1 MLKVNIMLLKVLLFF
16 IAFLVGADEL
26 MLGPLLTPIGRELGV
41 QPERVTLFI
50 TAYSLALALIAPL
63 LGSLSDRLGRVRIML
78 PAALLFGAASIA
90 TGLVDSFE
98 WGLASRVLTGLAS
111 AGMLPIAFALAAD
124 GTGKDAMKRIA
135 WVQSGLTLGMIA
147 SPALGALLAQWHSWR
162 AAFILLGLC
171 AWGVAAA
178 LALLPAGRPSAD
190 ISAAQ
195 QEEKGVRLLAIPGAV
210 GALLAMCLG
219 LGGGIGLF
227 NLVGQHLR
235 DTQGLS
241 MGSVG
246 LLYGALGII
255 SVIGNLLM
263 PRLSGRVE
271 SGRVLMRLALVV
283 CVPASVG
290 FYLSPASL
298 PALLLPLGLWAL
310 AGGIGSPALQGHIA
324 GLSSA
329 HRGMLMSL
337 AMTMMHLGVALWSAV
352 AGFAYSAGPV
362 ALALL
367 AMALFGGAIAALRPV
382 RLRI

>member
-1 MLKVNIMLLKVLLFF
+1 MRKVNIMLLKVLLFF

-50 TAYSLALALIAPL
+50 TAYSLALIAPL

-111 AGMLPIAFALAAD
+111 AGMLPIAFAMAAD

-147 SPALGALLAQWHSWR
+147 SPAVGALLTQWLSWR
-162 AAFILLGLC
+162 AAFILLGVC
-171 AWGVAAA
+171 AWCVAAA
-178 LALLPAGRPSAD
+178 LALLPAD
-190 ISAAQ
+190 
-195 QEEKGVRLLAIPGAV
+195 QEPAETSREHQNGKATRILAIPGAV

-235 DTQGLS
+235 DTQDWS
-241 MGSVG
+241 IGSVG
-246 LLYGALGII
+246 GLYALLGII

-271 SGRVLMRLALVV
+271 SGRTLMRMALVV
-283 CVPASVG
+283 CLLVSVWFFLYPARQPMLPPILPIVP
-290 FYLSPASL
+290 
-298 PALLLPLGLWAL
+298 LLLWAL
-310 AGGIGSPALQGHIA
+310 TGAMRLAQSALHRHRLCTGGK
-324 GLSSA
+324 
-329 HRGMLMSL
+329 
-337 AMTMMHLGVALWSAV
+337 V
-352 AGFAYSAGPV
+352 YNN
-362 ALALL
+362 
-367 AMALFGGAIAALRPV
+367 
-382 RLRI
+382 